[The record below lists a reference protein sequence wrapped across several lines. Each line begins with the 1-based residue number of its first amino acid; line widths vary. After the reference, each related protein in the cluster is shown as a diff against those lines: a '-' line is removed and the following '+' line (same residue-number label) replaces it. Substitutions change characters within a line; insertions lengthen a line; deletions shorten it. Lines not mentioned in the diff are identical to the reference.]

1 MNKMQEQLARDLI
14 QNVTDAQNNAQ
25 VLAMLTGD
33 EDFVLLGMIMEML
46 LVAKAK
52 GDLVDFARAI
62 SDVAAQKNAAKQGGS
77 AVDHIVNTFD
87 GLGN

>member
-33 EDFVLLGMIMEML
+33 EDFILLGMIMEML

-52 GDLVDFARAI
+52 GDLVDFAWVL
-62 SDVAAQKNAAKQGGS
+62 SDVAAQKNAAKHGGS
-77 AVDHIVNTFD
+77 AVDHIVNTFN
-87 GLGN
+87 GIGN